1 LLVLIQGK
9 PMWVSYGTFCG
20 LVRLVLARG
29 QTEGG
34 FVADPD
40 LLYPVAVFRLRR
52 ALDQAVGPGAGDTLI
67 ERGLKGEYRLSIPV
81 TRVALGPDFEEIAG
95 AGVLTADE
103 LAQLQG
109 FCGPCKGDVMG
120 M

>member
-1 LLVLIQGK
+1 LLVLVHGK
-9 PMWVSYGTFCG
+9 PVWVSYGNFCG

-29 QTEGG
+29 QTQSG

-40 LLYPVAVFRLRR
+40 LLYPVAVCRLRR
-52 ALDQAVGPGAGDTLI
+52 ALDEAVGPGAGDTLI

-81 TRVALGPDFEEIAG
+81 TCVALAPDFEEIAG
-95 AGVLTADE
+95 VGVLTADE

-109 FCGPCKGDVMG
+109 FCGPCNRDVTG